1 MSYGDEAFVYDDYI
15 GNPTTYRGKSASWT
29 HGRELTS
36 YNGTTFTYDA
46 RGRREKKKKQNET
59 AITFT
64 YDSNGN
70 LIKQNNGLEFFYDHT
85 GVFAFKYNNF
95 TYFYRK
101 NAQNDVIAILDNTG
115 DTVVKYVYDA
125 WGNHK
130 ILDASGV
137 EITDDTH
144 IGVLNP
150 FRYRSY
156 YYDTETKLYFLKT
169 RYYDPEIGRF
179 ITIDDISYLD
189 PETINGLN
197 LYAYCGNNP
206 INKYDPSGHFAIS
219 IGFLIASILIGA
231 AFGAGISGAIAYSEG
246 ERGWDLVWDIAGG
259 AVMGAATGA
268 IIALGGAAGLGA
280 VAGTAVA
287 GVNVSLGAAIGISI
301 GGMAFANAT
310 KYSLDCAASD
320 NQWSLGGYMLAS
332 VEGAAQGAAT
342 FFIANVGGK
351 AGLFNKLANFKT
363 PDVFF
368 TPQYGGI
375 NSLRAFVWGS
385 KVLIGETLSKA
396 VLVSGTSAL
405 ARKLID
411 LIIPD
416 LY

>member
-101 NAQNDVIAILDNTG
+101 NAQNDVIAILDSTG
-115 DTVVKYVYDA
+115 NTVVKYVYDA
-125 WGNHK
+125 WGNLK
-130 ILDASGV
+130 
-137 EITDDTH
+137 
-144 IGVLNP
+144 VLNPDGTENTEATFLGNINP

-156 YYDTETKLYFLKT
+156 YFDTETDLYFLKT

-197 LYAYCGNNP
+197 LYAYCLNNP
-206 INKYDPSGHFAIS
+206 VMYIDHAGNLAIS
-219 IGFLIASILIGA
+219 TTAIIIGA
-231 AFGAGISGAIAYSEG
+231 VVGLFVGLATAAYYDYTDDYSFNGDVGDYVFYGLTGA
-246 ERGWDLVWDIAGG
+246 L
-259 AVMGAATGA
+259 TGA
-268 IIALGGAAGLGA
+268 IGGVFSKAAFATQLIISATVGASASIAEAYYTKEITEFSLRKLAYIGVRGA
-280 VAGTAVA
+280 VTSVL
-287 GVNVSLGAAIGISI
+287 SFAITSGISRFASKMMYKSII
-301 GGMAFANAT
+301 GSNT
-310 KYSLDCAASD
+310 SNHRI
-320 NQWSLGGYMLAS
+320 NQALS
-332 VEGAAQGAAT
+332 
-342 FFIANVGGK
+342 K
-351 AGLFNKLANFKT
+351 AGFGHLKIGQKSMKQILE
-363 PDVFF
+363 
-368 TPQYGGI
+368 
-375 NSLRAFVWGS
+375 S
-385 KVLIGETLSKA
+385 IGETK
-396 VLVSGTSAL
+396 
-405 ARKLID
+405 RIKLIEYASTFIFD
-411 LIIPD
+411 FITGVI
-416 LY
+416 